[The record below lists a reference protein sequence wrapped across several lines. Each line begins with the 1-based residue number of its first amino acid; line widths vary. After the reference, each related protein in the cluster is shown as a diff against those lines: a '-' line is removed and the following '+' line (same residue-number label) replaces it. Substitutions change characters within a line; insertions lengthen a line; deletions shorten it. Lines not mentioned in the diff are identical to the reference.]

1 MSITL
6 DSNNSR
12 EGDCQMRVLLT
23 TYGSRGDVQP
33 MVALALALRNLGA
46 DIRLCAPPDEE
57 IVALLERNEMSL
69 IPAFASVRQWVERAR
84 QSGMKLPQL
93 AALMIPA
100 QYEILSAAA
109 EGCDAVVA
117 TGLLPSV
124 AAAQA
129 AAEIRGV
136 HFSSVH
142 FCQRYLPS
150 PELPPVEFPGWPHP
164 PGMTDN
170 RSLWAFNLK
179 ALNALF
185 GEAVNVHR
193 AAIGLPAIDNVRD
206 YLSQGGLW
214 QASDFALGPWHA
226 SDMCAA
232 VQTGAWIL
240 PDTRPLPPDLAAFL
254 EAGSAPVYVGFGS
267 MPMLAAPD
275 AARTA
280 VEAVRVQGRR
290 VLIAR
295 GRAGLDA
302 IDESDDC
309 FVIGEV
315 NQQALFPR
323 MAAVVHHGGAG
334 TTTAA
339 ARAGAPQ
346 VIVPQVADQP
356 YWAGRVSALGIGAAH
371 DGPAPDF
378 ASLSACLS
386 VALAADTVETAA
398 RFARSI
404 RIDGAT
410 TAAEMLLAAVR
421 NHGG

>member
-1 MSITL
+1 MRILIT
-6 DSNNSR
+6 S
-12 EGDCQMRVLLT
+12 
-23 TYGSRGDVQP
+23 YGSRGDVQP
-33 MVALALALRNLGA
+33 MVALAVALRNLGA
-46 DIRLCAPPDEE
+46 DIRLSAPPDEE
-57 IVALLERNEMSL
+57 IVALLDRNETPL

-93 AALMIPA
+93 AAVMIPA

-109 EGCDAVVA
+109 EGCDAIVA

-129 AAEIRGV
+129 AAEIRGIP
-136 HFSSVH
+136 FSSAH
-142 FCQRYLPS
+142 FCPRYLPS

-179 ALNALF
+179 ALNSLF
-185 GEAVNVHR
+185 GEAVNGHR
-193 AAIGLPAIDNVRD
+193 TAIGLPAIDNVRD

-214 QASDFALGPWHA
+214 QASDFALAPWRP

-240 PDTRPLPPDLAAFL
+240 PDARPLPLDLATFL
-254 EAGSAPVYVGFGS
+254 EAGPPPVYVGFGS

-280 VEAVRVQGRR
+280 VEAVRAQGRR

-323 MAAVVHHGGAG
+323 MAAIIHHGGAG

-339 ARAGAPQ
+339 ARAGTPQ
-346 VIVPQVADQP
+346 VIVPQIADQP
-356 YWAGRVSALGIGAAH
+356 YWVGRVNALGIGAAH
-371 DGPAPDF
+371 DGPTPDF
-378 ASLSACLS
+378 ASLSACVS
-386 VALAADTVETAA
+386 TALAADTVETAA
-398 RFARSI
+398 RFAPSV

-410 TAAEMLLAAVR
+410 TAADMLIAAAR
-421 NHGG
+421 KHGG